1 MGTTLLCPSA
11 CPNLLWMADYYSLIA
26 REVAA
31 LDTNT
36 GDTRG
41 AFYERAR
48 AALVEQLR
56 AVTPTLDE
64 SEVTRERL
72 SLEDAIRRVER
83 EVARE
88 SRSPSERV
96 EVEAPTFPAHRE
108 EPAPESD
115 PLQELANL
123 IGYDK

>member
-1 MGTTLLCPSA
+1 
-11 CPNLLWMADYYSLIA
+11 MADYHSLIA

-36 GDTRG
+36 GDTRC

-72 SLEDAIRRVER
+72 SLEAAIRRVER

-88 SRSPSERV
+88 SRPPSKSIG
-96 EVEAPTFPAHRE
+96 VEAPTFPSSRE
-108 EPAPESD
+108 RPAPDSD

-123 IGYDK
+123 IGDNR